1 MHVICMFCFKDIIKR
16 DRVIL
21 ANLECGEFLVGGI
34 EGLLDRNFLSLTRL
48 FNFNLKPFCL
58 LP

>member
-1 MHVICMFCFKDIIKR
+1 MFCFKDIIKR